1 MKYFIKKS
9 LIQSL
14 ILCCTLFFFACGDS
28 EGPTVP
34 GTGGNPLAGAYM
46 LYYSPSTST
55 DYAYYDAAKDSVT
68 DYFFTSNNPGISLNV
83 NPGELKLNSDRKLY
97 LTTLGIPGSNGTIY
111 KIDPSSNRIE
121 DSLRFGSAPEGFAIN
136 NNRIV
141 VGNSG
146 STNVTVLDLNF
157 NIIKDTVEVGSNP
170 ANVLYGFNKYIV
182 TRSSLN
188 NEPSAA
194 FVDEI
199 NYGVV
204 KLFYPAVP
212 VSAIYNVNGI
222 FISTNNNKNI
232 YRVDPET
239 ITTTDSFVVP
249 TVFSSI
255 EELVFRSQN
264 SFYAVTGQR
273 EVWLGNIS
281 SGTISFTNI
290 YPAQLNWNIRSAA
303 YESNANELY
312 LGVHDASTGFSFLVI
327 IDGTSGTVKRT
338 KTLLGVG
345 PAGIVFRYF

>member
-1 MKYFIKKS
+1 MKYSITKSILLSVMLCFTVIFI
-9 LIQSL
+9 
-14 ILCCTLFFFACGDS
+14 ACGDS

-34 GTGGNPLAGAYM
+34 VNGGNSLAGAYI
-46 LYYSPSTST
+46 LYGTTGST

-68 DYFFTSNNPGISLNV
+68 NHLFSSSNPGRSLNI
-83 NPGELKLNSDRKLY
+83 NPGDIKLNSDRKLY
-97 LTTLGIPGSNGTIY
+97 ITALGMPGGNGTIY
-111 KIDPSSNRIE
+111 KIDPIANNVI
-121 DSLRFGSAPEGFAIN
+121 DSLRFGSAPDGFAIN

-146 STNVTVLDLNF
+146 STNVIVLDLDF

-182 TRSSLN
+182 TRSALN

-194 FVDEI
+194 FIDEI
-199 NYGVV
+199 SYGVI
-204 KLFYPAVP
+204 KLFFPHVP
-212 VSAIYNVNGI
+212 VSAIYNINGI
-222 FISTNNNKNI
+222 FLSTNLNKNI

-239 ITTTDSFVVP
+239 ITTIDSFSVP
-249 TVFSSI
+249 SIFSSI
-255 EELVFRSQN
+255 EELVFRTQS
-264 SFYAVTGQR
+264 SFFAVTGQR
-273 EVWLGNIS
+273 EVWLGSIS

-290 YPAQLNWNIRSAA
+290 YPAQPNWNIRSAA

-312 LGVHDASTGFSFLVI
+312 LGVHDAPTGFSFLVI

-338 KTLLGVG
+338 KTLLGLG